1 MKTRLILSLIAILLL
16 LASPSTAA
24 SQAKNAQSF
33 TSILF
38 VGDVMG
44 HSPQF
49 QWAYNRDSD
58 SYDYHDCFRYIVP
71 YVERSTYSVANLEVT
86 LAGKPYSGYP
96 CFSSPDELFYA
107 VRDAGFNLLS
117 IANNH
122 VLDHGPK
129 GMIRTINTLGDMPY
143 MGAYTDSA
151 SRAERYP
158 YITSIDG
165 MRVAFF
171 CTTYGCNGFL
181 PKAPQIVNFNDTV
194 QILKDLESLKG
205 QKVDLK
211 IIYIHWGDEYVL
223 KANKLQRELAQWF
236 ADHGFDAV
244 IGGHPHVVEDAEWLV
259 AHTGDSKTDG
269 RRVPVIYSLGNYI
282 SNQRRVN
289 CNGGIMARLDI
300 DRRRKR
306 VVGISYAPVYVHK
319 GVLEGVKQFYVIPTI
334 EYLNGNYDF
343 TLPAEADKELRLH
356 HELVTERLSNLP
368 QMNW

>member
-1 MKTRLILSLIAILLL
+1 MKTRSYLFLIAICSLLT
-16 LASPSTAA
+16 ASLS
-24 SQAKNAQSF
+24 AQPRKSSDAQF

-49 QWAYNRDSD
+49 QWAYDRETDT
-58 SYDYHDCFRYIVP
+58 YDYHDCFRYILP
-71 YVERSTYSVANLEVT
+71 YVERCDYSVANLEVS

-107 VRDAGFNLLS
+107 VRDAGFNLIS

-122 VLDHGPK
+122 VLDHGPQ
-129 GMIRTINTLGDMPY
+129 GMIRTVNTLGETPY
-143 MGAYTDSA
+143 MGAYPDSA

-165 MRVAFF
+165 MRIAFF

-194 QILKDLESLKG
+194 QILRDLESLKG
-205 QKVDLK
+205 QKVDMK

-223 KANKLQRELAQWF
+223 TANKQQRELAQWF
-236 ADHGFDAV
+236 ANHGFDAV
-244 IGGHPHVVEDAEWLV
+244 IGGHPHVVEDAEWLTAEV
-259 AHTGDSKTDG
+259 PGKKKEVK
-269 RRVPVIYSLGNYI
+269 RVPVIYSLGNYI

-300 DRRRKR
+300 DKKRKK

-319 GVLEGVKQFYVIPTI
+319 GMLEGVKQFYVIPTI
-334 EYLNGNYDF
+334 EYINGEYPF
-343 TLPAEADKELRLH
+343 TLPEQADKELRLH
-356 HELVTERLSNLP
+356 HQLVTERLSNLP